1 MAPLADNRF
10 IEIGRI
16 GKPRGLEGVVRF
28 MPNENFTDGLFEQAA
43 ILYLRNSRS
52 DLVPARITDV
62 QTEAKRN
69 QQTFFVKFDMITGRS
84 DAEAAMNRALFADR
98 NDIENLLPP
107 DQNADRNTVVGYTI
121 WYNGKEFGEVLD
133 IFENPA
139 HPIIETRN
147 TDGVGSLLIPMVEE
161 YIEHTDHENHI
172 VYCKNL
178 NQLTDL

>member
-1 MAPLADNRF
+1 MAPLANNRF

-16 GKPRGLEGVVRF
+16 GKPRGLDGVVRF
-28 MPNENFTDGLFEQAA
+28 MPNENFTDGLLEQAE
-43 ILYLRNSRS
+43 ILYMRNSRA
-52 DLVPARITDV
+52 DLVPARILSV

-98 NDIENLLPP
+98 NELESLLIPDHSEEENSI
-107 DQNADRNTVVGYTI
+107 AGYTI
-121 WYNGKEFGEVLD
+121 WYDGKKFGEVLD
-133 IFENPA
+133 IIENPA
-139 HPIIETRN
+139 HPIIETRH
-147 TDGVGSLLIPMVEE
+147 TIGSLLIPMVNE
-161 YIEHTDHENHI
+161 YVEHTDHEKQI